1 MASVG
6 ERLSSARG
14 RAFIGREEELGRF
27 EASLAGDPQAPFV
40 FYAYGPGGI
49 GKSTLLRRLAD
60 RARSAGRVPVELDG
74 RFVSRDPADFERA
87 AASFLD
93 VPGTVLFVDSFE
105 HCQWLESWLWQHFLP
120 RAADGALA
128 VVAGR
133 VAPRAQWSADPAWA
147 GVLHV
152 SELKPFADEQSRSLL
167 AAARLRPE
175 LRDRVLRFAGGNPL
189 ALSLAA
195 AAGAGSAGWSQE
207 EIWAPSADVLRTLL
221 AGLIGEVPTAAHRR
235 ALEVAAQAHSTSE
248 ELLSSVLPGED
259 AHLLF
264 SWLRDLPFMESTH
277 RGLHPHDAA
286 RETLAADLRWRAPH
300 AFLAMRRR
308 LAEEYLR
315 ILREAPEECVWTV
328 TDELFY
334 LFKETETLARLR
346 TWSREDEVHDRPLQ
360 PGDIDAVLRMAEQ
373 TEGPASAGLVHY
385 WARRQPQAFSVYR
398 RVGTG
403 RIVAFT
409 ARLVLPAPPDP
420 QDLATDPVVAAAWAH
435 TESTA
440 PVRPGEHIGV
450 SRFSVYP
457 ERYQVPSRVI
467 DLSSSRAQAEAARAR
482 GRAYGFA
489 VYQDADAWAARVK
502 GTLVDTGAR
511 PRVGEHTYGLFCVDW
526 REVPVETWLRRFMSA
541 ADAPARP
548 GPAGISRTAF
558 DQAVREALAHWRDA
572 GAFSACALLR
582 TRLAADFEDPV
593 GELRGLLRRAVDGL
607 AGDPRGVRAREALT
621 AGYFSGAPT
630 QEAAA
635 RRLGLPYGTYR
646 RHLRQGLDLLCE
658 ALWQWELHGPDEHG
672 EGTAP
677 TDG

>member
-1 MASVG
+1 MGSVG
-6 ERLSSARG
+6 ERLSSARV
-14 RAFIGREEELGRF
+14 RAFIGREEELGCF
-27 EASLAGDPQAPFV
+27 TEALTGDPQAPLV
-40 FYAYGPGGI
+40 FYVAGPGGI
-49 GKSTLLRRLAD
+49 GKSTLVRRLAD
-60 RARSAGRVPVELDG
+60 QARSAGRPTFELDG

-87 AASFLD
+87 AAPFLD

-128 VVAGR
+128 VLAGR
-133 VAPRAQWSADPAWA
+133 LAPQAQWCADPAWA

-152 SELKPFADEQSRSLL
+152 TELKPFGDEQARSLL

-189 ALSLAA
+189 ALSLGAAA
-195 AAGAGSAGWSQE
+195 AAGPAGWSKE
-207 EIWAPSADVLRTLL
+207 EIWAPSADVLRNLL

-248 ELLSSVLPGED
+248 ELLSSVLPEED

-300 AFLAMRRR
+300 AFATMRRR

-315 ILREAPEECVWTV
+315 MLREAPEERVWTV

-334 LFKETETLARLR
+334 LFKEAEALARLR
-346 TWSREDEVHDRPLQ
+346 TWSREHEVHDRPLQ
-360 PGDIDAVLRMAEQ
+360 PGDIDVVLRMAEQ
-373 TEGPASAGLVHY
+373 TEGPASADLVRY
-385 WARRQPQAFSVYR
+385 WAQRQPKAFSVYR
-398 RVGTG
+398 LVSTG

-420 QDLATDPVVAAAWAH
+420 QDLATDPVVAAAWEH
-435 TESTA
+435 TDATA
-440 PVRPGEHIGV
+440 PVNPGEHIRI

-482 GRAYGFA
+482 GHAYGFA
-489 VYQDADAWAARVK
+489 VYQDADAWASRVK
-502 GTLVDTGAR
+502 GSLADTGAR
-511 PRVGEHTYGLFCVDW
+511 PRVGEHAYGLFSVDW
-526 REVPVETWLRRFMSA
+526 RQVPVEAWLRRFISA
-541 ADAPARP
+541 DDVPARS
-548 GPAGISRTAF
+548 GPSGFSRATF

-572 GAFSACALLR
+572 GAFTACALMR
-582 TRLAADFEDPV
+582 ARLAADFADPV
-593 GELRGLLRRAVDGL
+593 RELRALLRQAVDEL
-607 AGDPRGVRAREALT
+607 AQDPRGVRAREALT

-646 RHLRQGLDLLCE
+646 RHLRQGLDLLCA
-658 ALWQWELHGPDEHG
+658 ALWQWELHGPDENHG
-672 EGTAP
+672 HTMP
-677 TDG
+677 TYT